1 MSKPTKFKTT
11 SPRGTFSWPRLNSPD
26 TKFDP
31 AGKYSCKLV
40 LDANDPVVQAFV
52 ANLEKIRDEFLA
64 ATIETLKAEKK
75 AALAMELKA
84 GDIVKIDRDQETG
97 EETGKLIF
105 MASMKASGTRKDG
118 SSWTQ
123 KPDIFDAKGKKLD
136 RPPVISGGTEG
147 KLSVEIEPFVNQTS
161 KQVVLSVRLKAAQI
175 LRLSSGGARSF
186 SDHGFE
192 AEEGDELDDV
202 AAFSDETAG
211 GDTDGGGHAAHDDL

>member
-1 MSKPTKFKTT
+1 MSKPNNKVKRTT
-11 SPRGTFSWPRLNSPD
+11 PRGTFSWPRLNTPD
-26 TKFDP
+26 TKFDA

-40 LDANDPVVQAFV
+40 LDGSDPVVQAFV
-52 ANLEKIRDEFLA
+52 AEMEKARDDFLA
-64 ATIETLKAEKK
+64 ATVETLKSEKK

-84 GDIVKIDRDQETG
+84 GEVIKIDRDQETG

-118 SSWTQ
+118 SAWTQ

-147 KLSVEIEPFVNQTS
+147 KLSVEIEPFINQTS
-161 KQVVLSVRLKAAQI
+161 KQAVLSIRLKAAQI
-175 LRLSSGGARSF
+175 LRLASGGARTF

-202 AAFSDETAG
+202 QAFADETDG
-211 GDTDGGGHAAHDDL
+211 GDTDGGQAAHDDL